1 MELWV
6 GLKNIS
12 PYFMRVYDTTV
23 ADFQVLVWCDLQ
35 VLGQPNSQVIN
46 FNGT

>member
-1 MELWV
+1 MDLWV
-6 GLKNIS
+6 GPKNIS
-12 PYFMRVYDTTV
+12 LYFMRVYDTTV